1 MGKFIL
7 LTILAYFI
15 FRWLDRVFRGPKR
28 SQANAQRSGDNRS
41 SGNTQSKSQPHTKS
55 MIKDDVGEYVDFE
68 EIDDKD
74 SDKK

>member
-15 FRWLDRVFRGPKR
+15 FRWLDRILKGGKKTQP
-28 SQANAQRSGDNRS
+28 QGNTRS
-41 SGNTQSKSQPHTKS
+41 SAGNQENKTQPHTKS

-68 EIDDKD
+68 EVKEDD
-74 SDKK
+74 SEKK

>member
-15 FRWLDRVFRGPKR
+15 FRWLDRILKGGKR
-28 SQANAQRSGDNRS
+28 TQPQ
-41 SGNTQSKSQPHTKS
+41 GNTKGSSSSRTESTAQPHTKS

-68 EIDDKD
+68 EVKEDD
-74 SDKK
+74 SEKK

>member
-15 FRWLDRVFRGPKR
+15 FRWLDRILKGGKR
-28 SQANAQRSGDNRS
+28 TQTQGSTKDS
-41 SGNTQSKSQPHTKS
+41 SNSRTQSTTQPHTKS

-68 EIDDKD
+68 EMKEDD
-74 SDKK
+74 SEKK

>member
-15 FRWLDRVFRGPKR
+15 FRWLDRILKGGKR
-28 SQANAQRSGDNRS
+28 TQPQGNTRS
-41 SGNTQSKSQPHTKS
+41 SAGSKTESTTQPHTKS

-68 EIDDKD
+68 EVKEDD
-74 SDKK
+74 SEKK

>member
-15 FRWLDRVFRGPKR
+15 FRWLDRMLRPKKKAAPKNRGGG
-28 SQANAQRSGDNRS
+28 SANT
-41 SGNTQSKSQPHTKS
+41 NTETTSQPHTKS

-68 EIDDKD
+68 EVKEDD
-74 SDKK
+74 SEKK

>member
-7 LTILAYFI
+7 LTILAYII
-15 FRWLDRVFRGPKR
+15 FRWLDRIFKGSKK
-28 SQANAQRSGDNRS
+28 SQPQNTASNSSNASADS
-41 SGNTQSKSQPHTKS
+41 STQPHTKS

-68 EIDDKD
+68 EVKEDD